1 MSTVIKKPVE
11 ATWRT
16 AKLHTVDFTTIY
28 MRQICKSLPV
38 GGERIVWA
46 VVGRKWVRICLPVCN
61 TKFRMRRQ
69 DWDISPVKLF
79 GGAS

>member
-16 AKLHTVDFTTIY
+16 AKLHTVDFTSIY

-46 VVGRKWVRICLPVCN
+46 VVGRKWVRLCTPITN
-61 TKFRMRRQ
+61 IKWRMKRSE
-69 DWDISPVKLF
+69 WDATPTLER
-79 GGAS
+79 GA

>member
-1 MSTVIKKPVE
+1 MGAVIRKPVE

-16 AKLHTVDFTTIY
+16 AKLHSVDFTTIY
-28 MRQICKSLPV
+28 VRQICKSLPV
-38 GGERIVWA
+38 GGERLVWA

-69 DWDISPVKLF
+69 DWDVSPVKVF